1 MNKSTY
7 VCNDRSIR
15 IEAEDLPGAR
25 RIVITLSV
33 NSKQAWQFMYRN
45 PLDRNDKISER
56 LDHHT
61 TAACE
66 KISLMSKRQIEDY
79 VDPDKIMIS
88 LYIWQHLKEVRT
100 KIGNVIWAKS

>member
-15 IEAEDLPGAR
+15 IEAEDLPGVR
-25 RIVITLSV
+25 RIAVTFSV
-33 NSKQAWQFMYRN
+33 NNKQAWQLMYRN
-45 PLDRNDKISER
+45 SLDKNDKISER
-56 LDHHT
+56 LDQHT

-66 KISLMSKRQIEDY
+66 KIALMSKRQVEDY
-79 VDPDKIMIS
+79 VEPDMVMIS

-100 KIGNVIWAKS
+100 RLGNIIWTKN